1 MPVPN
6 IQMRDMDAMN
16 STTTQKYPKKKK
28 AKKNLTKQLQQ
39 KLQKRKKPTKL

>member
-1 MPVPN
+1 MPSPN

-28 AKKNLTKQLQQ
+28 KKVVNNVPVKKNKNGY
-39 KLQKRKKPTKL
+39 

>member
-1 MPVPN
+1 MPSPN

-28 AKKNLTKQLQQ
+28 KKVVNNVPV
-39 KLQKRKKPTKL
+39 KKK

>member
-6 IQMRDMDAMN
+6 IQTRDMDAMN

-28 AKKNLTKQLQQ
+28 KKLTNNVPVKKN
-39 KLQKRKKPTKL
+39 KK

>member
-6 IQMRDMDAMN
+6 IQMRDMDALN

-28 AKKNLTKQLQQ
+28 KK
-39 KLQKRKKPTKL
+39 KKITNNVPVKKK

>member
-1 MPVPN
+1 MPSPN

-28 AKKNLTKQLQQ
+28 KKVVINVPV
-39 KLQKRKKPTKL
+39 KKK

>member
-16 STTTQKYPKKKK
+16 STTTQKYPKKKT
-28 AKKNLTKQLQQ
+28 KKVVNNVPVK
-39 KLQKRKKPTKL
+39 KSNNGKR

>member
-28 AKKNLTKQLQQ
+28 KKVTNNVPVKKN
-39 KLQKRKKPTKL
+39 KK

>member
-16 STTTQKYPKKKK
+16 STTQQKYPKKKK
-28 AKKNLTKQLQQ
+28 TKKVVNNVPVKKN
-39 KLQKRKKPTKL
+39 KK

>member
-1 MPVPN
+1 MPSPN

-28 AKKNLTKQLQQ
+28 KKVSNNVPVKKN
-39 KLQKRKKPTKL
+39 KK